1 MRWECAGIPECAGI
15 THTHASTL
23 ESRFNVKCSAATR
36 QGQCAQEQ
44 LDRDDMHKSN
54 QTGGPIHTRA
64 TRQEG
69 RYTQGQPDRRA
80 DIHKSNQT
88 GGPADTSATRQE
100 LAQRTVADF
109 EMGTCTKDS
118 ARSQRKGG
126 GVMCRWH
133 IATSRVGRAPSRRPL
148 GRLGAQETRTEE
160 CKPPPLP
167 WGLKGAWFPVGCQVG
182 TESAPVPVSPDP
194 V

>member
-1 MRWECAGIPECAGI
+1 MTATTDDSNGNFLPECAGI

-88 GGPADTSATRQE
+88 GEPADTSATRQE

-118 ARSQRKGG
+118 ARI
-126 GVMCRWH
+126 V
-133 IATSRVGRAPSRRPL
+133 P
-148 GRLGAQETRTEE
+148 
-160 CKPPPLP
+160 
-167 WGLKGAWFPVGCQVG
+167 
-182 TESAPVPVSPDP
+182 ESAYIFSRQVLVGVFGMRKMIEAHPK
-194 V
+194 